1 MPATIAAN
9 ANPGSQ
15 LRVGMGE
22 GIAIPYSDAVTPQDT
37 ETTMLADP
45 LRRSAL
51 AFIACLALSW
61 AIAPA
66 RAAEDAVVIP
76 PPSADIAPSGDGL
89 KTLVLAGGCFW
100 GVQGVYQHTR
110 GVVSAVSGY
119 AGGEARTAKYELVGR
134 GTTGH
139 AEAVQITYDPKQVTF
154 GKLLQIYFSV
164 VHDPTQLNRQGPD
177 VGPQYRSTVF
187 TSDPAERK
195 AAESYIA
202 QLDGAKVYPKKIATT
217 MEPLKGFYPA
227 EDYHQDYLTLH
238 PTQPYIVFNDLP
250 KIENLKKLFAAD
262 YRDKPALVRGPRVS
276 N

>member
-1 MPATIAAN
+1 
-9 ANPGSQ
+9 
-15 LRVGMGE
+15 MGE
-22 GIAIPYSDAVTPQDT
+22 AAAIPYLCRAAPGPDNQRHPMPAH
-37 ETTMLADP
+37 P
-45 LRRSAL
+45 LRRTAFAL
-51 AFIACLALSW
+51 ATACLALSW
-61 AIAPA
+61 AVAPSI
-66 RAAEDAVVIP
+66 AAEDAVVIP
-76 PPSADIAPSGDGL
+76 PPAADIASGDGL

-119 AGGEARTAKYELVGR
+119 AGGEARTAKYEMVGR
-134 GTTGH
+134 GNTGH

-177 VGPQYRSTVF
+177 VGPHYRSTVF

-195 AAESYIA
+195 AVEAYIA
-202 QLDGAKVYPKKIATT
+202 QLNGAKVYPKTIATT
-217 MEPLKGFYPA
+217 LEPLKGFYAA

>member
-9 ANPGSQ
+9 ADPGSQ

-22 GIAIPYSDAVTPQDT
+22 GIPIPYSGAVTPQDT

-195 AAESYIA
+195 AAEAYIA

-217 MEPLKGFYPA
+217 MEPLKGFSPA